1 MGDTHWYTIKDTD
14 NLIRMKDWRTKCT
27 EAFNTGPGLLSKK
40 TKKNRHNKLLGTKK
54 PSKTVRSAI
63 KLENVDGLCM
73 Y

>member
-27 EAFNTGPGLLSKK
+27 EDFNTRTGLLSYK
-40 TKKNRHNKLLGTKK
+40 TKKDRHNKLLGTKK
-54 PSKTVRSAI
+54 PSKNAHSM
-63 KLENVDGLCM
+63 KLENIDELCM